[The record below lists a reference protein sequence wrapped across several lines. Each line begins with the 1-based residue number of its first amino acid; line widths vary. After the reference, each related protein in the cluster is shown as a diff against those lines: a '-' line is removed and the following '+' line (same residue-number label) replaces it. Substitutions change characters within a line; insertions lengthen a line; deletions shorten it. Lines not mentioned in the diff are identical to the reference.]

1 MRPRTAHLP
10 RNRRWPVR
18 RGALGWAGLAALVF
32 LAVPSVSA
40 DIVVLKNGKRL
51 EGRVEEAGDSVVIHL
66 RHGSVKIRRDR
77 IESIVTKKTALD
89 EFHEKAVA
97 LQAQAERE
105 KLDGPARA
113 DRWFELAAWALE
125 QDLPRSRLEALQ
137 QTVAADPDHA
147 KAREALGYVRFDGRW
162 VTGSERH
169 RAMGLVQYEGQ
180 WVTPEA
186 RDDAVRAAEAARIA
200 DLEADREAAEAK
212 LKQAQI
218 EKLEAEQDLLRAKT
232 QEALNE
238 RAALDAAWAD
248 LERQRRVLY
257 STSGPWYYGY
267 PVYYPPR
274 PRPHRD
280 PDPAAPE
287 PAPAEDASP
296 ERPPTAADGYFST
309 VNKPG
314 SGPSMF
320 PNR

>member
-1 MRPRTAHLP
+1 MLPRTAHPP
-10 RNRRWPVR
+10 RNRRRVPR
-18 RGALGWAGLAALVF
+18 RAAWAALAALVL
-32 LAVPSVSA
+32 LAAPAVSA

-77 IESIVTKKTALD
+77 IESIVKKKTALD
-89 EFHEKAVA
+89 EFHEKAEA
-97 LQAQAERE
+97 LEARAAAE

-113 DRWFELAAWALE
+113 ELWFELAAWALE
-125 QDLPRSRLEALQ
+125 QDLPRSRLDALQ
-137 QTVAADPDHA
+137 QTIAADSDHA
-147 KAREALGYVRFDGRW
+147 QAREALGYVRHDGRW
-162 VTGSERH
+162 VTGAERH

-186 RDDAVRAAEAARIA
+186 RDDAVRAGETARIA
-200 DLEADREAAEAK
+200 GLEADREAAEAK

-232 QEALNE
+232 QQALDE

-248 LERQRRVLY
+248 LERQRRSLY
-257 STSGPWYYGY
+257 SPSPWYYGY
-267 PVYYPPR
+267 PVYYLPR
-274 PRPHRD
+274 PRPHHD
-280 PDPAAPE
+280 HESPAPE
-287 PAPAEDASP
+287 PAPAENGAP
-296 ERPPTAADGYFST
+296 EPAPTADGYFSN

>member
-1 MRPRTAHLP
+1 MHPRTAHPP
-10 RNRRWPVR
+10 RNRRRTPR
-18 RGALGWAGLAALVF
+18 RATWAALAALVL
-32 LAVPSVSA
+32 LATPSVSA
-40 DIVVLKNGKRL
+40 DIVILKNGKRL
-51 EGRVEEAGDSVVIHL
+51 EGRVEEAGDSIVIHL

-77 IESIVTKKTALD
+77 IESIVKKTTALD
-89 EFHEKAVA
+89 EFHEKAEA
-97 LQAQAERE
+97 LEAKAAAE

-113 DRWFELAAWALE
+113 ELWYELAGWALE
-125 QDLPRSRLEALQ
+125 QDLPRSRLDALQ
-137 QTVAADPDHA
+137 QTLAADPDHA

-162 VTGSERH
+162 VTGAERH

-180 WVTPEA
+180 WVTAEA

-200 DLEADREAAEAK
+200 DLEAGREAAEAK

-238 RAALDAAWAD
+238 RAALDAAWHD
-248 LERQRRVLY
+248 LERQRRTLY
-257 STSGPWYYGY
+257 STSPWYYGY
-267 PVYYPPR
+267 PVYYLPR

-280 PDPAAPE
+280 PETPA
-287 PAPAEDASP
+287 PAPAEDGAPAPS
-296 ERPPTAADGYFST
+296 AADGYFST